1 MAKNYYTTREAAKL
15 LGTCLRTAQQ
25 WVETGRLKGWKT
37 EGGHRRIDRNSVHQ
51 MLKTRS
57 PCGPPGPKDALPI
70 LIIEDDA
77 NLLKLYRLQIAR
89 WPEEISI
96 YSAPN
101 GYEGLVMVG
110 EVSPCLLICDIR
122 LPGING
128 FQVVRSLCEMERH
141 KNMAIIVVSGL
152 PPEEI
157 EAHGGLPERVEQM
170 GKPIDFPCLREI
182 ALRHCAALSAK
193 QPKKRVRQNRS
204 RLLAA
209 GEE

>member
-1 MAKNYYTTREAAKL
+1 MAENYYTTRDAAKL
-15 LGTCLRTAQQ
+15 LGICLRTAQQ

-37 EGGHRRIDRNSVHQ
+37 EGGHRRIDRSSVHQ
-51 MLKTRS
+51 LLKTRS
-57 PCGPPGPKDALPI
+57 PEGGHGPESALPI

-77 NLLKLYRLQIAR
+77 SLLKLYRLQIAR
-89 WPEEISI
+89 WPMKVAI

-141 KNMAIIVVSGL
+141 KAMAIVVVTGL

-157 EAHGGLPERVEQM
+157 KAHGGLPERVELM
-170 GKPIDFPCLREI
+170 GKPVDFPRLREI
-182 ALRHCAALSAK
+182 ATRRFAALSAN
-193 QPKKRVRQNRS
+193 QPRKFGR
-204 RLLAA
+204 
-209 GEE
+209 

>member
-37 EGGHRRIDRNSVHQ
+37 EGGHRRIDRNSVHRL
-51 MLKTRS
+51 LKMRS
-57 PCGPPGPKDALPI
+57 RCGPPGPKDALPI

-77 NLLKLYRLQIAR
+77 NLLKLYRHQIAR
-89 WPEEISI
+89 WPVNAAV

-110 EVSPCLLICDIR
+110 EVSPRLLICDIR

-128 FQVVRSLCEMERH
+128 FQVVRSLCEMERY
-141 KNMAIIVVSGL
+141 KNMAIVVVTGL
-152 PPEEI
+152 PLEEI
-157 EAHGGLPERVEQM
+157 NAHGGLPERVELM
-170 GKPIDFPCLREI
+170 GKPVDFLRIREI
-182 ALRHCAALSAK
+182 TTRHFASLSEH
-193 QPKKRVRQNRS
+193 RS
-204 RLLAA
+204 RICVR
-209 GEE
+209 